1 MEDVCISSPALV
13 YISSL
18 QLNFDNH
25 CTVILFE
32 VFAVNSCL
40 WVYTEGL
47 MKAVRLN
54 NMVTTVDWKTQ
65 NNELKKCLQGD
76 LTPKNL
82 RLNHFVSLHL
92 MKM

>member
-54 NMVTTVDWKTQ
+54 NMVTTVDWKT
-65 NNELKKCLQGD
+65 LQAD
-76 LTPKNL
+76 LAPKNL